1 MFEQFS
7 YQSTLSP
14 QTSRKDLYD
23 FGKEINLS
31 YSKKKIGDYAY
42 YLKNIIGSGYSSNV
56 YKCFRQS

>member
-14 QTSRKDLYD
+14 QNSCKDFYD
-23 FGKEINLS
+23 FGKDKNQS

-42 YLKNIIGSGYSSNV
+42 YLKDIIGSGYSSNV